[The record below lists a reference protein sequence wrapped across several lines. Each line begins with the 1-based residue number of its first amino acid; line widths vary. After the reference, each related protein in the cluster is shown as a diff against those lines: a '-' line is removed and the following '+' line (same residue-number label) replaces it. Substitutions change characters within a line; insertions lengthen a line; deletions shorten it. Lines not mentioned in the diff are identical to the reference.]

1 MVFLNLHTLFYTLVV
16 KIDLLYALEKMP
28 QILSYIH
35 VTLWIS
41 ICSMALTLV
50 FSLVIT
56 IIRYYKIRIL
66 TPIVNIY
73 IDIFRGTPLLTQMF
87 FIYYGLAQIFTVFRD
102 MQPITASILVLA
114 LNASAYTTENMRSAL
129 ESVPRGQTEAGLA
142 VGMTNLQV
150 MWHIVLPQATKVAV
164 PVLAN
169 DFIALLKNSSMAFT
183 LGVREIMGE
192 ASLVGN
198 AGFRFFEA
206 YLDAF
211 ILYFVLSKIIS
222 FGQKKLE
229 ERFHLQGRSA

>member
-1 MVFLNLHTLFYTLVV
+1 MTIDIMFAV
-16 KIDLLYALEKMP
+16 KKLPL
-28 QILSYIH
+28 ILSYLN

-41 ICSMALTLV
+41 VCAMAITLV
-50 FSLVIT
+50 FSLLIT

-73 IDIFRGTPLLTQMF
+73 IDLFRGTPLLTQMF
-87 FIYYGLAQIFTVFRD
+87 FIYYGLAQIIPFFRD
-102 MQPITASILVLA
+102 MQPINAAIIVLA

-129 ESVPRGQTEAGLA
+129 ESVPKGQTEAGLA

-150 MWHIVLPQATKVAV
+150 MRHIILPQATRVAL

-183 LGVREIMGE
+183 LGVREIMGQ

-198 AGFRFFEA
+198 SGFKFFEA

-211 ILYFVLSKIIS
+211 IIYFCLSKVIGI
-222 FGQKKLE
+222 GQKALE
-229 ERFHLQGRSA
+229 KRFSQGVK

>member
-1 MVFLNLHTLFYTLVV
+1 
-16 KIDLLYALEKMP
+16 
-28 QILSYIH
+28 
-35 VTLWIS
+35 
-41 ICSMALTLV
+41 MAATLV
-50 FSLVIT
+50 FSLLIT
-56 IIRYYKIRIL
+56 IIRYYKIRVL
-66 TPIVNIY
+66 TPIANAY
-73 IDIFRGTPLLTQMF
+73 IDLFRGTPLLTQMF
-87 FIYYGLAQIFTVFRD
+87 FIYYGLAQIIPLFRE
-102 MQPITASILVLA
+102 MQPITAAILVLA

-142 VGMTNLQV
+142 VGMTDLQV
-150 MWHIVLPQATKVAV
+150 MWHIILPQATKVAV

-211 ILYFVLSKIIS
+211 VIYFCLSKVIGL
-222 FGQKKLE
+222 GQKYLE
-229 ERFHLQGRSA
+229 KRFSIQGRKA

>member
-1 MVFLNLHTLFYTLVV
+1 MN
-16 KIDLLYALEKMP
+16 IDLLYALQKLP
-28 QILSYIH
+28 LILSYIH

-41 ICSMALTLV
+41 ICSMAATLV
-50 FSLVIT
+50 FSLLIT
-56 IIRYYKIRIL
+56 IIRYYKIRVL
-66 TPIVNIY
+66 TPITNVY
-73 IDIFRGTPLLTQMF
+73 IDLFRGTPLLTQMF
-87 FIYYGLAQIFTVFRD
+87 FIYYGLAQIIPLFRD
-102 MQPITASILVLA
+102 MQPITAAILVLA

-142 VGMTNLQV
+142 VGMTDFQV
-150 MWHIVLPQATKVAV
+150 MWHIILPQATKVAV

-211 ILYFVLSKIIS
+211 VIYFCLSKVIGL
-222 FGQKKLE
+222 GQKYLE
-229 ERFHLQGRSA
+229 KRFSVQGRKA

>member
-1 MVFLNLHTLFYTLVV
+1 MN
-16 KIDLLYALEKMP
+16 IDLLYALKKLP
-28 QILSYIH
+28 LILSYIH

-41 ICSMALTLV
+41 VCSMAATLV
-50 FSLVIT
+50 FSLLIT
-56 IIRYYKIRIL
+56 IIRYYKIRVL
-66 TPIVNIY
+66 TPITNAY
-73 IDIFRGTPLLTQMF
+73 IDLFRGTPLLTQMF
-87 FIYYGLAQIFTVFRD
+87 FIYYGLAQIIPLFRD
-102 MQPITASILVLA
+102 MQPITAAILVLA

-142 VGMTNLQV
+142 VGMTDLQV
-150 MWHIVLPQATKVAV
+150 MWHIILPQATKVAV

-211 ILYFVLSKIIS
+211 VIYFCLSKVIGL
-222 FGQKKLE
+222 GQKYLE
-229 ERFHLQGRSA
+229 KRFSIQGRKA